1 MFDNS
6 ILFNHLA
13 ISWFIE
19 NILFLSDIYA
29 APNYS
34 FIVITNNATMTI
46 LI

>member
-1 MFDNS
+1 MFDNN
-6 ILFNHLA
+6 ILFNHLY

-34 FIVITNNATMTI
+34 LIVITNNATMNI